1 MSNPNPTPPAETAP
15 APATP
20 VRTGLAADAAPAPA
34 PAPAAATLPVGALPP
49 RGARGPWVLAVLLG
63 ALAAAG
69 LTAYVGLERSN
80 EALVQRLQQLES
92 EGAAA
97 AERGEQALRAARAET
112 QKLADDLDRLRQQR
126 ADLDQLYLDLTRG
139 RDEAALW
146 EVERLV
152 TVAAQEL
159 QVGGNLG
166 TALAAL
172 QAADARL
179 ARIDRPQLV
188 NLRRALTGDIERLRS
203 APAVDL
209 TGLAVKLDQL
219 AAAVDGWPLLA
230 EPPRKG
236 PLAPAAPAAPG
247 AAEAAARGSDSA
259 EAGAWAG
266 VRRWL
271 REEFGGLLQIR
282 QVDTPEA
289 LLLDATQQRL
299 ARQQMRLRLL
309 NARQAL
315 LQRNDKLYRAD
326 LGEAQQLLGRY
337 FDARQPAVAAAAA
350 QLKSMAQAPL
360 SVDVPRV
367 DATLAALR
375 AARGGR

>member
-20 VRTGLAADAAPAPA
+20 VRAGLAADAAPA

-112 QKLADDLDRLRQQR
+112 QKLADDLERLRQQR

-247 AAEAAARGSDSA
+247 AAEAAARGRDSA

-315 LQRNDKLYRAD
+315 LQRNDKLYRGD

>member
-1 MSNPNPTPPAETAP
+1 MSNPNPTPPADTAP

-20 VRTGLAADAAPAPA
+20 VRTVPAADAAPAPA
-34 PAPAAATLPVGALPP
+34 AANLPVGALPP

-112 QKLADDLDRLRQQR
+112 QKLADDLERLRQQR

-188 NLRRALTGDIERLRS
+188 NLRRALSGDIERLRS

-236 PLAPAAPAAPG
+236 PLAPAASAAPG

-259 EAGAWAG
+259 EAGAWAS

>member
-20 VRTGLAADAAPAPA
+20 VRTGLAADAAPA

-112 QKLADDLDRLRQQR
+112 QKLADDLERLRQQR

-159 QVGGNLG
+159 QVGGNLA

-247 AAEAAARGSDSA
+247 AAEAAARGRDSA

-315 LQRNDKLYRAD
+315 LQRNDKLYRGD

>member
-34 PAPAAATLPVGALPP
+34 AATLPVGALPP
-49 RGARGPWVLAVLLG
+49 RGARGPLVLAVLLG

-112 QKLADDLDRLRQQR
+112 QKLADDLERLRQQR

-159 QVGGNLG
+159 QVGGNLA

-315 LQRNDKLYRAD
+315 LQRNDKLYRGD

>member
-34 PAPAAATLPVGALPP
+34 AATLPVGALPP
-49 RGARGPWVLAVLLG
+49 RGARGPLVLAVLLG

-112 QKLADDLDRLRQQR
+112 QKLADDLERLRQQR

-247 AAEAAARGSDSA
+247 AAEAAARGRDSA

-315 LQRNDKLYRAD
+315 LQRNDKLYRGD

>member
-20 VRTGLAADAAPAPA
+20 VRTGLAADAAPA

-112 QKLADDLDRLRQQR
+112 QKLADDLERLRQQR

-247 AAEAAARGSDSA
+247 AAEAAARGRDSA

-315 LQRNDKLYRAD
+315 LQRNDKLYRGD

>member
-20 VRTGLAADAAPAPA
+20 VRTGLAADAAPA

-112 QKLADDLDRLRQQR
+112 QKLADDLERLRQQR

-139 RDEAALW
+139 RDETALW

-247 AAEAAARGSDSA
+247 AAEAAARGRDSA
-259 EAGAWAG
+259 DAGAWAG

>member
-20 VRTGLAADAAPAPA
+20 VRTGLAADAAPA

-112 QKLADDLDRLRQQR
+112 QKLADDLERLRQQR

-139 RDEAALW
+139 RDETALW

-247 AAEAAARGSDSA
+247 AAEAAARGRDSA

-315 LQRNDKLYRAD
+315 LQRNDKLYRGD

>member
-34 PAPAAATLPVGALPP
+34 PAAATLPVGALPP
-49 RGARGPWVLAVLLG
+49 RGARGPLVLAVLLG
-63 ALAAAG
+63 ALTAAG

-315 LQRNDKLYRAD
+315 LQRNDKLYRGD

>member
-34 PAPAAATLPVGALPP
+34 AATLPVGALPP
-49 RGARGPWVLAVLLG
+49 RGARGPLVLAVLLG

-112 QKLADDLDRLRQQR
+112 QKLADDLERLRQQR
-126 ADLDQLYLDLTRG
+126 AELDQLYLDLTRG

-159 QVGGNLG
+159 QVGGNLA

-209 TGLAVKLDQL
+209 TGLAVRLDQL

-315 LQRNDKLYRAD
+315 LQRNDKLYRGD

>member
-1 MSNPNPTPPAETAP
+1 M
-15 APATP
+15 
-20 VRTGLAADAAPAPA
+20 RTGLAADAAPA

-80 EALVQRLQQLES
+80 EALVQRLQQLEA

-112 QKLADDLDRLRQQR
+112 QKLADDLERLRQQR

-209 TGLAVKLDQL
+209 TGLAVKLYQL

-247 AAEAAARGSDSA
+247 AAEAAARGRDSA

-315 LQRNDKLYRAD
+315 LQRNDKLYRGD

-350 QLKSMAQAPL
+350 Q
-360 SVDVPRV
+360 
-367 DATLAALR
+367 
-375 AARGGR
+375 

>member
-20 VRTGLAADAAPAPA
+20 VRTGLAADAAPA

-247 AAEAAARGSDSA
+247 AAEAAARGRDSA

>member
-20 VRTGLAADAAPAPA
+20 VRTGLAADAAPA

-97 AERGEQALRAARAET
+97 AERGEQALRAVRAET

-146 EVERLV
+146 EVERLA

-315 LQRNDKLYRAD
+315 LQRNDKLYRGD

>member
-1 MSNPNPTPPAETAP
+1 MSNPNPTPPADTAP

-20 VRTGLAADAAPAPA
+20 VRTVPAADAA

-112 QKLADDLDRLRQQR
+112 QKLADDLERLRQQR

-188 NLRRALTGDIERLRS
+188 NLRRALSGDIERLRS

-236 PLAPAAPAAPG
+236 PLAPAASAAPG

-259 EAGAWAG
+259 EAGAWAS

>member
-20 VRTGLAADAAPAPA
+20 VRTGLAADAAPA

-112 QKLADDLDRLRQQR
+112 QKLADDLERLRQQR

-315 LQRNDKLYRAD
+315 LQRNDKLYRGD

>member
-1 MSNPNPTPPAETAP
+1 M
-15 APATP
+15 
-20 VRTGLAADAAPAPA
+20 
-34 PAPAAATLPVGALPP
+34 
-49 RGARGPWVLAVLLG
+49 LAVLLG

-112 QKLADDLDRLRQQR
+112 QKLADDLERLRQQR

-247 AAEAAARGSDSA
+247 AAEAAARGRDSA

-315 LQRNDKLYRAD
+315 LQRNDKLYRGD

>member
-1 MSNPNPTPPAETAP
+1 MSNPDPTPPAESAP
-15 APATP
+15 ASPAP
-20 VRTGLAADAAPAPA
+20 VRASADGAAGAAAPSVVTSSAGP
-34 PAPAAATLPVGALPP
+34 PPALPL
-49 RGARGPWVLAVLLG
+49 RGARGPWLLAVLFGVLS
-63 ALAAAG
+63 AAG
-69 LTAYVGLERSN
+69 IAAYVQMERSN
-80 EALVQRLQQLES
+80 EALLQRLQQLES

-112 QKLADDLDRLRQQR
+112 QKLAEDLERLRQQR

-188 NLRRALTGDIERLRS
+188 NLRRALTGDVERLRS
-203 APAVDL
+203 APAVDI

-236 PLAPAAPAAPG
+236 PAAPAAPA
-247 AAEAAARGSDSA
+247 EARSSDPV
-259 EAGAWAG
+259 EAGAWAS

-271 REEFGGLLQIR
+271 REEFGGLVQIR

-326 LGEAQQLLGRY
+326 LGEAQQLLGRF
-337 FDARQPAVAAAAA
+337 FDVRQPAVAAAAA

-360 SVDVPRV
+360 SVDMPRV
-367 DATLAALR
+367 DATLTALR

>member
-34 PAPAAATLPVGALPP
+34 PAAATLPVGALPP
-49 RGARGPWVLAVLLG
+49 RGARGPLVLAVLLG

-315 LQRNDKLYRAD
+315 LQRNDKLYRGD

>member
-1 MSNPNPTPPAETAP
+1 M
-15 APATP
+15 
-20 VRTGLAADAAPAPA
+20 RTGLAADAAPA

-80 EALVQRLQQLES
+80 EALVHRLQQLES

-247 AAEAAARGSDSA
+247 AAEAAARGRDSA

-315 LQRNDKLYRAD
+315 LQRNDKLYRGD

-337 FDARQPAVAAAAA
+337 FDVRQPAVAAAAA

>member
-20 VRTGLAADAAPAPA
+20 VRTGLAADAAPA

-112 QKLADDLDRLRQQR
+112 QKLADDLERLRQQR

-159 QVGGNLG
+159 QVGGNLA

-247 AAEAAARGSDSA
+247 AAEAAARGRDSA

>member
-20 VRTGLAADAAPAPA
+20 VRTGLAADAAPA

-112 QKLADDLDRLRQQR
+112 QKLADDLERLRQQR

-152 TVAAQEL
+152 TVAVQEL

>member
-1 MSNPNPTPPAETAP
+1 MSNPNPTPPADTAP

-20 VRTGLAADAAPAPA
+20 VRTVPAADAA

-112 QKLADDLDRLRQQR
+112 QKLADDLERLRQQR

-188 NLRRALTGDIERLRS
+188 NLRRALSGDIERLRS

-236 PLAPAAPAAPG
+236 PLAPAAAIRRRPAPG
-247 AAEAAARGSDSA
+247 PACVAGCAKSSAGCCRSARSTHRRHCCSTRPSSGWRDSRCGCGCSTRGRRCCNATTSCIAPIWVRRSSCWGAISTRGS
-259 EAGAWAG
+259 
-266 VRRWL
+266 RRW
-271 REEFGGLLQIR
+271 RR
-282 QVDTPEA
+282 
-289 LLLDATQQRL
+289 QQR
-299 ARQQMRLRLL
+299 
-309 NARQAL
+309 
-315 LQRNDKLYRAD
+315 
-326 LGEAQQLLGRY
+326 
-337 FDARQPAVAAAAA
+337 
-350 QLKSMAQAPL
+350 S
-360 SVDVPRV
+360 
-367 DATLAALR
+367 
-375 AARGGR
+375 

>member
-20 VRTGLAADAAPAPA
+20 VRTGLAADAAPT

-49 RGARGPWVLAVLLG
+49 RGARGPLVLAVLLG

-152 TVAAQEL
+152 AVAAQEL

-236 PLAPAAPAAPG
+236 PLAPAAPG

-315 LQRNDKLYRAD
+315 LQRNDKLYRGD

>member
-1 MSNPNPTPPAETAP
+1 MSNPNPTPPADTAP

-20 VRTGLAADAAPAPA
+20 VRTVPAADAAPAPA
-34 PAPAAATLPVGALPP
+34 AANLPVGALPP

-112 QKLADDLDRLRQQR
+112 QKLADDLERLRQQR

-188 NLRRALTGDIERLRS
+188 NLRRALSGDIERLRS

-236 PLAPAAPAAPG
+236 PLAPAASAAPG

-259 EAGAWAG
+259 EAGAWAS

-271 REEFGGLLQIR
+271 REEFGGLVQIR

>member
-20 VRTGLAADAAPAPA
+20 VRTGLAADAAPT

-49 RGARGPWVLAVLLG
+49 RGARGPWVLAILLG

-188 NLRRALTGDIERLRS
+188 NLRRALTGDVERLRS
-203 APAVDL
+203 APAVDI

-236 PLAPAAPAAPG
+236 PAAPAAPA
-247 AAEAAARGSDSA
+247 EARSSDPV
-259 EAGAWAG
+259 EAGAWAS

-271 REEFGGLLQIR
+271 REEFGGLVQIR

-326 LGEAQQLLGRY
+326 LGEAQQLLGRF
-337 FDARQPAVAAAAA
+337 FDVRQPAVAAAAA

-360 SVDVPRV
+360 SVDMPRV
-367 DATLAALR
+367 DATLTALR

>member
-20 VRTGLAADAAPAPA
+20 VRTGLAADAAPA

-315 LQRNDKLYRAD
+315 LQRNDKLYRGD

>member
-20 VRTGLAADAAPAPA
+20 VRTGLAADAAPA

-247 AAEAAARGSDSA
+247 AAEAAARGRDSA

-315 LQRNDKLYRAD
+315 LQRNDKLYRGD

>member
-20 VRTGLAADAAPAPA
+20 VRTGLAADAVPA

-112 QKLADDLDRLRQQR
+112 QKLADDLERLRQQR

-247 AAEAAARGSDSA
+247 AAEAAARGRDSA

-315 LQRNDKLYRAD
+315 LQRNDKLYRGD

>member
-1 MSNPNPTPPAETAP
+1 MSNPDPTPPAESAP
-15 APATP
+15 ASPAP
-20 VRTGLAADAAPAPA
+20 VHASAAADAGAAAAPPAVAAPA
-34 PAPAAATLPVGALPP
+34 GRQPP
-49 RGARGPWVLAVLLG
+49 RGARGPWLLAVLFG
-63 ALAAAG
+63 VLAAAG
-69 LTAYVGLERSN
+69 ITAHVQMERSN
-80 EALVQRLQQLES
+80 EALLQRLQQLES

-112 QKLADDLDRLRQQR
+112 QKLADDLERLRQQR

-159 QVGGNLG
+159 LVGGNVG
-166 TALAAL
+166 TALTAL

-203 APAVDL
+203 APAVDIS
-209 TGLAVKLDQL
+209 GLAVKLDQV
-219 AAAVDGWPLLA
+219 AAAVDGWLLLA

-236 PLAPAAPAAPG
+236 PPAPAAPAGQG
-247 AAEAAARGSDSA
+247 AAEAEARSGDPA
-259 EAGAWAG
+259 TAGAWAG